1 MPTLTIVL
9 PCYNPSPHWE
19 ERVLQGY
26 NSIIQRIH
34 ITPEVI
40 VVNDGSPHAIPSD
53 KIEFLKAH
61 IPHFIFTG
69 YAVNKGKGAA
79 LRHGITMATGDL
91 IIFTDIDFPYTSESF
106 ANIWQ
111 QLNEGKDI
119 VIGIKDKEYYK
130 RVPPARKH
138 ISKLL
143 RRFSR
148 LFLNIPVTD
157 TQCGLKGFNQQ
168 GKKIFLS
175 TTIDRYLCDLEFVY
189 KSFKT
194 TPALHIATQEIKLK
208 EGVKFSRMNS
218 RILASEFYNF
228 IQILISQR

>member
-1 MPTLTIVL
+1 MPLLSIVL
-9 PCYNPSPHWE
+9 PCYNPSPNWE

-26 NSIIQRIH
+26 NSIVQRIQ

-40 VVNDGSPHAIPSD
+40 VVNDGSSSEIPAE
-53 KIEFLKAH
+53 KIDFLKSH

-69 YAVNKGKGAA
+69 YKENKGKGAA
-79 LRHGITMATGDL
+79 LRYGISMAKSEL

-106 ANIWQ
+106 ANIWK
-111 QLNEGKDI
+111 QLNEHNDI
-119 VIGIKDKEYYK
+119 VIGIKDKDYYK
-130 RVPPARKH
+130 HVPPARKH

-143 RRFSR
+143 RKFSR

-194 TPALHIATQEIKLK
+194 KPALRISTQEIKLK

-218 RILASEFYNF
+218 RILIPEFYNF
-228 IQILISQR
+228 VKILISQK